1 MDSNEN
7 INNMAEAV
15 GTMALEYGE
24 DHDLS
29 ANVML
34 NAMVVC
40 TVIMAFALRKDDADL
55 VKLKASLVDAMSA
68 VFDQTVG
75 SSHAKA

>member
-1 MDSNEN
+1 MDSTDN
-7 INNMAEAV
+7 INDMAEAV

-24 DHDLS
+24 DHGLT

-40 TVIMAFALRKDDADL
+40 TVIMAFAMKKDDADL
-55 VKLKASLVDAMSA
+55 VKLKASLVDAVAA
-68 VFDQTVG
+68 VFDQTMG
-75 SSHAKA
+75 HGHAEA